1 MSFFDKKSKD
11 PTSKDAKHEFDRDNL
26 DSELD
31 DLLNDNFDYQ
41 SDEDIVDPDK
51 RHPIIKKLRDVGIDV
66 DAIKSNA
73 LEGAGEGIKN
83 AIDKSMPNVSRTWE
97 GGQNLLSELDTLKTE
112 SLDKIIPA
120 YNATMRSAKRM
131 ATSLAGRLPF
141 KLDKKIAALIDKIHE
156 PDEGGYEPKSKDQIR
171 EESQKNAMAAIFQA
185 EQQERVEDK
194 REATIEKT
202 FDRRIG
208 QIHHQE
214 TASILNVIR
223 NQSVFQT
230 AFTRGT
236 FTAYLKKDLE
246 LKYKQLYATQ
256 DLLES
261 HKLMV
266 KSFQERL
273 DAIRKNTALPD
284 VDKITST
291 ELIKKKVKE
300 GLLNTVGNK
309 LGSYFGDMRKN
320 IMERYVKP
328 FISQMEMGT
337 TAMDM
342 LGGNM
347 DMMLGKAPEEFQWS
361 DVGRMGL
368 NFGVKKVF
376 SGFTKQLTNKMLDSL
391 DPATRAKVEGYLSL
405 GENGIKLLTN
415 DYAAGRIGDPD
426 KLSGLK
432 DFLAN
437 ITPDLR
443 QSDEISTSNYAD
455 LDKGGKLSNRTIL
468 TIEKIIPAYLRSQT
482 KYLEILATG
491 NTNAE
496 EQVWDFKK
504 NQLTTTSAYVESV
517 QKELAGSRNT
527 LLYERQGNLNS
538 ARDLLETNF
547 KKQNAAL
554 YKEMDKQLAN
564 YADGITAVMG
574 GMAASNYA
582 IDHGG
587 DEILLDFQRIKSSLE
602 AENTDYE
609 DNALFKAAYG
619 NVKPD
624 KVLNVTEWFIK
635 LLTDPK
641 TNELN
646 KGMALQLRNK
656 INEISINSTNR
667 EANVMLATM
676 TDQDASIYKKTNVIH
691 TDAYGNTYIDRNK
704 VNNLRE
710 QYNGSLTA
718 KEIAGSALNTKAQI
732 RQEAYNRMS
741 AADQAKEDRAIRRVE
756 NFLDTDEGKEA
767 LKKFLTEDRAG
778 KKIFKEYQRNN
789 PGKTIEEAIKDN
801 DPDLLNEVKYAPGMR
816 AKAAAGKAGSIFE
829 KIGKFFGAEGL
840 ENIGAAAADKAYDVA
855 MSNALKVI
863 NKFGKSLGDIRSVFV
878 DENGHVRKLDSI
890 DETVITNWLMS
901 VPDKVKFLQLV
912 ESNRELQIVIDQ
924 MPDFAWEAIN
934 YLKANP
940 DEFDNLSSDEAGI
953 DKLSNNIENFENNE
967 QNKIAQDFTQT
978 TKSKSLRNLNRSY
991 RKANVRAPKGPKPSG
1006 RNGNTQPNGGL
1017 NTAAFNNLVTLTQTQ
1032 NATVDFIKS
1041 DVSKIAALLDQHFRG
1056 NGGAG
1061 GTQPNGNGPNGP
1073 SGSPTPIDLSTLS
1086 GSLNIDNVDMR
1097 TGIGN
1102 LDKSVSKMLDLMK
1115 HNADTLDNLY
1125 KTAEK
1130 ITTDHKSSS
1139 RERGRSNN
1147 KAMLSVVKAIAA
1159 DVVEIKENTGKSASG
1174 IEGILTF
1181 FLPRAA
1187 ASVGSVLKKGLFN
1200 TIFVQPLAAA
1210 IKGSVAGL
1218 TFALNNATSMIYTL
1232 FTGKKLKKGF
1242 GELGSKLGSAGHN
1255 IVDLGGSM
1263 ISSVIKFAKNIHPFE
1278 KVTKV
1283 ASTVFNDAAGQV
1295 AQTYSGLTRAYDD
1308 VYSSRQQD
1316 KSKPLV
1322 SGEAFRDGLVVDA
1335 KGHKVRTVYDIK
1347 GPCYQWDKENNRI
1360 GNMLISSED
1369 ITEGDGLIFADGK
1382 PIKSSFLS
1390 RFASKVRRVGT
1401 IATNA
1406 IFGLPGLIGRTLK
1419 NAWKLTGWLFKKRD
1433 PFIDVYI
1440 IDKDTAEF
1448 KKVING
1454 KDLVNNKTTRKYVV
1468 KGFGPGDWVP
1478 VKSAYGIEKEVY
1490 EFKDGSYQV
1499 IIDDDD
1505 LKNGLYDANGNRL
1518 TRWRGASIAGKA
1530 AQVAGKAMRIAGS
1543 LALKGVKLAGKAIK
1557 GAAGKVMKLF
1567 RGGLNI
1573 LGESGTAVGKFITS
1587 AFSSV
1592 VSTLTGFGITRNDL
1606 IDIIGD
1612 RLIDIY
1618 ELLDAR
1624 MPGGSVAG
1632 DNDGSGY
1639 RDGSYR
1645 DYQKRKEEERKKR
1658 KQKQEEQ
1665 EKKKNKDKAEMAAD
1679 GEPNDGPEEADE
1691 NNSSGEGGS
1700 SIWDWMMAASGIS
1713 ALKDT
1718 AGGWWEKKK
1727 QNGLRR
1733 ARIARRRAGR
1743 RLRSMGRAAGRGIRG
1758 GARMMGRAAGTMLGG
1773 VGRAAGAVLGGAGR
1787 AAGTVLGAGARGV
1800 LGLAG
1805 GALRLGGGLLGL
1817 TGRVAAGLLSGPIG
1831 WALTLGTVGY
1841 YTYKLASDS
1850 GTTKLFRIPRAKA
1863 YGLTTKQWKAFEDL
1877 ETDTYNAWKNGQEGV
1892 DNDRLE
1898 QFGEKID
1905 FIGGMGYF
1913 DTGDDDSEAN
1923 KIEFLTQ
1930 WYRARFLP
1938 AYKDY
1943 VKIICQVT
1951 NNDGKK
1957 QPKAD
1962 DVDASKAYAVKQAL
1976 DKALEKYA
1984 SGPASKLVPNK
1995 QCFIEWLADRRKD
2008 KNFRKK
2014 EEQRNRNKEF
2024 SKSNFSRA
2032 GKDFSYGWN
2041 ELKHGNLLNATYAF
2055 GKGIRDSIFGLFGS
2069 IADMAK
2075 DFYSEDVSSYDQ
2087 AWREAKLVAYNFKKK
2102 EAAINRNKEVGI
2114 PFGPIG
2120 IAFDLTR
2127 SLVTGIT
2134 TTDKIEFLDNLEDK
2148 ARPIVDQERPDLDRT
2163 ELTELADELIPDE
2176 EIKASAKKFG
2186 GNTKEVEDA
2195 KVDYIST
2202 WWNRIFMPI
2211 FTMYLRALRAVTKT
2225 DIGDKPH
2232 LNSVPKE
2239 IRAQT
2244 IDAFKKGASDYKSKN
2259 KLFDLIPTAKGYAEW
2274 YMAIDKTAIDSATT
2288 VRRSKSVG
2296 EKVTEAF
2303 QGTGHQ
2309 FGEAWDKLWEGDFKG
2324 SWRSLTKGTKKLLT
2338 GIGKSITGI
2347 GESIGDYFYGR
2358 GSNTVEKN
2366 SWRELRYKYY
2376 NYPNATI
2383 GVEDPTTKARLAAI
2397 EELEKKALATVEE
2410 GEDAANNLINT
2421 GLDDKVLE
2429 KFGITI
2435 GFIRPKKGIANSR
2448 GRRGNVRAQVDY
2460 SDKDNKWAKD
2470 FIRYWVEHVFLPVY
2484 KDYVTIVSIYTEREP
2499 GDNVNPDDIK
2509 KEEREEAM
2517 EYFKKA
2523 ASPKAAKYKDY
2534 PMSSKGYVKF
2544 IKELLAYEKATA
2556 EGKGNAPVTSAVS
2569 ATLAANSEKNKNE
2582 VTNRINSVT
2591 TGMGKDGDKGV
2602 AEATTKAASTLD
2614 QDIAIVTRSSG
2625 SNPKSMAAYLGVPD
2639 AEDKKIPA
2647 KWKNI
2652 LTAGSIKTQFFQ
2664 ARLRSYSNVLGT
2676 PPGVYLGDTFKDNL
2690 EGKWFRAFRDLFDKV
2705 TSGRNA
2711 QDSLEKSLFD
2721 YQNNGAS
2728 STFAENVSKL
2738 AAFTFFQLGNPDAVR
2753 IAASKWEHPSWM
2765 DPDGNRTNPDI
2776 SKNIDDCIQYINND
2790 LKKMGRK
2797 TEDDVAV
2804 ADWLESVVDKLNK
2817 WANIVREWV
2826 SWVINPVFA
2835 YYTSFVNKL
2844 TGHDDTVMPDPT
2856 AIPAAQRRNALIM
2869 FLTRAEKI
2877 CSSASRPYLRDF
2889 NLGTGLF
2896 NIPVAQIMEA
2906 YDKFTAKDNTAN
2918 NIGTKGSI
2926 KRNGAPGSDK
2936 NTNKDNDKSK
2946 DNAAEPANN
2955 EGAAGKS
2962 GSTQSGTQSPNAN
2975 GTGANPEQTMSD
2987 LAKQSYKYDP
2997 KDIPTSAE
3005 AFKYFARIYNSDRNQ
3020 LTADIIS
3027 LVDKEAKAIDDYWSS
3042 KGIEYSEAALTK
3054 WFDDKKAAA
3063 EKTADHKAMANGGVI
3078 DWLRGGV
3085 VKGRTDIGNVTVG
3098 EAGAE
3103 TVLPHK
3109 GGGRFNQLLTN
3120 AIRSTYGAR
3129 TASAVDDILNGKRT
3143 IKALLRDG
3151 LDDRGLRGIT
3161 LSPTDL
3167 ILYNL
3172 YKKFFPKPSEVL
3184 AGSANGDKTET
3195 EDSTVNDTWL
3205 DKLKR
3210 GDVAGAIKDKATE
3223 IYEGTT
3229 SKIAHAAGRIFGKD
3243 TEAVIAKE
3251 NKARVAAQAA
3261 VSDDSTLKLGAR
3273 IWKYFTSHG
3282 WSESAV
3288 AGLLGNLQKESGVEC
3303 IRVQNDVSR
3312 DRKKSIDYT
3321 NSVGSVR
3328 DQFIKD
3334 SKGYGLAQWTTSN
3347 RKAGLWDLAVSRGKS
3362 VGDADVQIEFL
3373 FTEFERGTPADKEPG
3388 SKLCNVIGKNS
3399 LAQLKKSQDVQ
3410 EATWIVLSQ
3419 FEKPYVILHGK
3430 EEAKAAEL
3438 QERYT
3443 NAVAWFTRLSKGKVN
3458 AIKTEDMPEIQTDD
3472 NTRDAAGGVSY
3483 KTSADISASDNAP
3496 SSVAGAVSGI
3506 TGSGQPSV
3514 SYTNGQGGAG
3524 VGILKEENLQLSS
3537 ADLPADAA
3545 DALNKLRGLRTMKG
3559 STTIYGGGGW
3569 KSVAQLT
3576 PELIKRLYIAGKL
3589 YEDDKGDKARGWT
3602 ITSAYRSYQDQA
3614 RIHARQPGNSALP
3627 GRSAHE
3633 SHYAVDLGDA
3643 NGGGVMG
3650 KGYNVRNTVADE
3662 LEPYLNA
3669 VGITRVYKP
3678 KHNEEQHFEL
3688 KRSGLPDISK
3698 FINTAN
3704 AKSAITE
3711 SKQEINK
3718 EPKTDSS
3725 PTDSKEDAAVKA
3737 ANSTGKDTSIAEP
3750 EVASAATGVTYP
3762 DSYSGETKQLVADR
3776 AAANA
3781 AADAAATTSTTTDT
3795 ATQQIQSNAPKITTT
3810 SVANNVAE
3818 VNNGSAGMLTALNYQ
3833 STILEA
3839 IKNSVT
3845 NICKTMQPGDTK
3857 NNNSSSTTVTKPATN
3872 SNDLANVIV
3881 NAMREGFAAMSE
3893 QLAQVLKA
3901 NTLTTST
3908 GNTSMQPTTRK
3919 VQIKEFPV
3927 NTAKTKQHR

>member
-41 SDEDIVDPDK
+41 PDGDVVDPDK

-83 AIDKSMPNVSRTWE
+83 TIDKSMPNVPRTWE

-120 YNATMRSAKRM
+120 YNATMRSAKKM

-214 TASILNVIR
+214 IASIINVIR

-284 VDKITST
+284 ADKITSA
-291 ELIKKKVKE
+291 ELIKKKLKE

-328 FISQMEMGT
+328 LVSQMEMG
-337 TAMDM
+337 ASVMDM
-342 LGGNM
+342 FSGNM
-347 DMMLGKAPEEFQWS
+347 GMMFGKAPEEFQWS
-361 DVGRMGL
+361 DVGRMAL

-405 GENGIKLLTN
+405 GENGIKLLIN
-415 DYAAGRIGDPD
+415 DYAAGRIGDPN

-455 LDKGGKLSNRTIL
+455 LDKGGKLTNRTVL

-517 QKELAGSRNT
+517 QKELAGSRST

-718 KEIAGSALNTKAQI
+718 KEIAGSTLNTKAQM

-789 PGKTIEEAIKDN
+789 PGKTIDEAIKEN
-801 DPDLLNEVKYAPGMR
+801 DPDILNEVKYAPGMR
-816 AKAAAGKAGSIFE
+816 AKTDAGKAGSIFE
-829 KIGKFFGAEGL
+829 KIGKFFGAKGL

-855 MSNALKVI
+855 ISNALKIV
-863 NKFGKSLGDIRSVFV
+863 NKLGKSLGDIRSVFV
-878 DENGHVRKLDSI
+878 DENGNTRKLDNI
-890 DETVITNWLMS
+890 DETIITNWLMS
-901 VPDKVKFLQLV
+901 VPDKAKFLQLV
-912 ESNRELQIVIDQ
+912 ESNKELQIVIDQ

-953 DKLSNNIENFENNE
+953 DKLSNSLENFENSE

-978 TKSKSLRNLNRSY
+978 TKSKSLRNLGRSY
-991 RKANVRAPKGPKPSG
+991 RKANVRAPRGPKPSG
-1006 RNGNTQPNGGL
+1006 GNGNTQPNGGL

-1041 DVSKIAALLDQHFRG
+1041 DVSKIAALLDQHFGG

-1061 GTQPNGNGPNGP
+1061 GTQPNGNGPSGP

-1086 GSLNIDNVDMR
+1086 GSLNVDNVDMR
-1097 TGIGN
+1097 TGIEN
-1102 LDKSVSKMLDLMK
+1102 LDKSISKMLDFMK
-1115 HNADTLDNLY
+1115 HNTNTLDNLY

-1130 ITTDHKSSS
+1130 ITTEHKKSS
-1139 RERGRSNN
+1139 RERGRSSS

-1159 DVVEIKENTGKSASG
+1159 DVAEIKENTGKSASG
-1174 IEGILTF
+1174 IEGIRTNTD
-1181 FLPRAA
+1181 PTEAA
-1187 ASVGSVLKKGLFN
+1187 TQDKKKKKGLFN
-1200 TIFVQPLAAA
+1200 TILVQPLAAA
-1210 IKGSVAGL
+1210 IKASVAGL
-1218 TFALNNATSMIYTL
+1218 SFALNNATSMIYTL
-1232 FTGKKLKKGF
+1232 FTGKKLENGV
-1242 GELGSKLGSAGHN
+1242 GNLGNKLDSAWHN
-1255 IVDLGGSM
+1255 IVQLGGSA
-1263 ISSVIKFAKNIHPFE
+1263 ISSVTNFVKNIHPFE

-1283 ASTVFNDAAGQV
+1283 ASTAFNAAAGQV

-1308 VYSSRQQD
+1308 VYSSRQKD

-1360 GNMLISSED
+1360 GNMIISSED
-1369 ITEGDGLIFADGK
+1369 ITEGEGLIFADGK
-1382 PIKSSFLS
+1382 PIKSAFLS

-1401 IATNA
+1401 IATDA
-1406 IFGLPGLIGRTLK
+1406 IFSLPGLVGGALK
-1419 NAWKLTGWLFKKRD
+1419 KAMKLTSWLFTKRD

-1468 KGFGPGDWVP
+1468 KGFGSGDWIP

-1505 LKNGLYDANGNRL
+1505 LKNGLYDANGNKL
-1518 TRWRGASIAGKA
+1518 TKWRGASIAGKA
-1530 AQVAGKAMRIAGS
+1530 AQVTGKAMRIVGS

-1567 RGGLNI
+1567 HGGLHI

-1592 VSTLTGFGITRNDL
+1592 VSTLTGSGITRNDL

-1645 DYQKRKEEERKKR
+1645 DYVKRRAEERKKR
-1658 KQKQEEQ
+1658 KEKQENQ
-1665 EKKKNKDKAEMAAD
+1665 KKKEEKDKAEMGAD

-1691 NNSSGEGGS
+1691 TNSSGGGGS
-1700 SIWDWMMAASGIS
+1700 SIWDFMMAASGIS
-1713 ALKDT
+1713 ALKDSVS
-1718 AGGWWEKKK
+1718 GWWEKKK

-1733 ARIARRRAGR
+1733 SRIARRRAGR
-1743 RLRSMGRAAGRGIRG
+1743 RLRRMGRAVGRGIRG
-1758 GARMMGRAAGTMLGG
+1758 GARMMGRAAGGMLGG
-1773 VGRAAGAVLGGAGR
+1773 VGRAAGSLLGGVGR
-1787 AAGTVLGAGARGV
+1787 AAGSLLGAGARGA

-1817 TGRVAAGLLSGPIG
+1817 TGRVAAGLLGGPIG
-1831 WALTLGTVGY
+1831 WALTIGTIGY
-1841 YTYKLASDS
+1841 YTYKLATDN

-1863 YGLTTKQWKAFEDL
+1863 YGLTTKQWEAFEDL
-1877 ETDTYNAWKNGQEGV
+1877 ETDTYDAWKNGQEGV

-1905 FIGGMGYF
+1905 FIGGMGHF
-1913 DTGDDDSEAN
+1913 DAGDDDSEAN

-1951 NNDGKK
+1951 HSDGKK

-1995 QCFIEWLADRRKD
+1995 QCFIKWLADRRKD
-2008 KNFRKK
+2008 AKFREK

-2069 IADMAK
+2069 AVDLVK
-2075 DFYSEDVSSYDQ
+2075 DFYSDDVSSYDQ

-2102 EAAINRNKEVGI
+2102 EAAINKSTS
-2114 PFGPIG
+2114 IG
-2120 IAFDLTR
+2120 SRLLSADE
-2127 SLVTGIT
+2127 
-2134 TTDKIEFLDNLEDK
+2134 IEFLDNLEDK

-2163 ELTELADELIPDE
+2163 ELTELADKLIPDE

-2225 DIGDKPH
+2225 EVGDKPH
-2232 LNSVPKE
+2232 LNSVPKD

-2296 EKVTEAF
+2296 EKITEAF

-2309 FGEAWDKLWEGDFKG
+2309 FGEAWDKLWDGDFKG
-2324 SWRSLTKGTKKLLT
+2324 SWRSFTKGTKKLLT
-2338 GIGKSITGI
+2338 GIGKSIVGI
-2347 GESIGDYFYGR
+2347 GESIGDWFYGR

-2366 SWRELRYKYY
+2366 TWRELRYKYY

-2429 KFGITI
+2429 KFGITL
-2435 GFIRPKKGIANSR
+2435 GFIKPKNRIANAR
-2448 GRRGNVRAQVDY
+2448 GKRGDVRAQVDY
-2460 SDKDNKWAKD
+2460 SDKNNKWAKD
-2470 FIRYWVEHVFLPVY
+2470 FIRYWVEHIFLPVY

-2499 GDNVNPDDIK
+2499 GDDVNPDDIK

-2534 PMSSKGYVKF
+2534 PMSNKGYIKF

-2569 ATLAANSEKNKNE
+2569 ATLATNSEKNKNE

-2652 LTAGSIKTQFFQ
+2652 LTGGSIKNQFFQ
-2664 ARLRSYSNVLGT
+2664 ARLRSYSNILGT
-2676 PPGVYLGDTFKDNL
+2676 PPGVYLGDTFKDTP
-2690 EGKWFRAFRDLFDKV
+2690 EGKWFRALRNLFDKV
-2705 TSGRNA
+2705 YSGSGENRGSI
-2711 QDSLEKSLFD
+2711 QDCLEKSLFD

-2738 AAFTFFQLGNPDAVR
+2738 AAFTFFQLGSPDAVQ
-2753 IAASKWEHPSWM
+2753 IAASKWKHPNWM
-2765 DPDGNRTNPDI
+2765 DSDKNRYDPDT
-2776 SKNIDDCIQYINND
+2776 SKTIDDCVEYINNSIK
-2790 LKKMGRK
+2790 LMGRR
-2797 TEDDVAV
+2797 TE
-2804 ADWLESVVDKLNK
+2804 ADATTAEWLESVIDKLNK

-2936 NTNKDNDKSK
+2936 NTNKDK
-2946 DNAAEPANN
+2946 DNAATPANN

-2962 GSTQSGTQSPNAN
+2962 SSTQPGAQSPNASE
-2975 GTGANPEQTMSD
+2975 TGANPEQTNSD
-2987 LAKQSYKYDP
+2987 LTKQSYKYDP

-3005 AFKYFARIYNSDRNQ
+3005 AFKYFARIYNSDKNQ

-3054 WFDDKKAAA
+3054 WFDDKKDAA
-3063 EKTADHKAMANGGVI
+3063 EKSADHKAMANGGVI

-3085 VKGRTDIGNVTVG
+3085 VKGRTDIGNITVG

-3120 AIRSTYGAR
+3120 AIRSTYGVK
-3129 TASAVDDILNGKRT
+3129 TADEVNDVLNGKKT
-3143 IKALLRDG
+3143 IKALLKNG
-3151 LDDRGLRGIT
+3151 LDDKGLRGIT
-3161 LSPTDL
+3161 LSPTNL

-3184 AGSANGDKTET
+3184 AGSANSNKNEGK
-3195 EDSTVNDTWL
+3195 SSAVNGNDTWL

-3210 GDVAGAIKDKATE
+3210 GDVVGAIKDKATE

-3229 SKIAHAAGRIFGKD
+3229 SELAHATGRFFGKD

-3251 NKARVAAQAA
+3251 NKAKVAAQAA
-3261 VSDDSTLKLGAR
+3261 VNNDSTLKLGAR

-3303 IRVQNDVSR
+3303 IRVQNDASR

-3328 DQFIKD
+3328 SQFIDD

-3362 VGDADVQIEFL
+3362 VGDSDVQIEFL
-3373 FTEFERGTPADKEPG
+3373 FTEFERGTPANKEPG
-3388 SKLCNVIGKNS
+3388 SKLCSVIGKNS
-3399 LAQLKKSQDVQ
+3399 LAQLKKSQDVR

-3419 FEKPYVILHGK
+3419 FEKPYVVLHGK

-3443 NAVAWFTRLSKGKVN
+3443 NAVAWFTRLSKGQVES
-3458 AIKTEDMPEIQTDD
+3458 IKTEAMPEIKAND

-3483 KTSADISASDNAP
+3483 KTSADISASSNA
-3496 SSVAGAVSGI
+3496 SSNVVEALGNITQPKPTNVS
-3506 TGSGQPSV
+3506 TGTQ
-3514 SYTNGQGGAG
+3514 QG
-3524 VGILKEENLQLSS
+3524 VGVLKPENLHLSA

-3545 DALNKLRGLRTMKG
+3545 DALSKLRSLRTMKG
-3559 STTIYGGGGW
+3559 ATTSYGGGDW
-3569 KSVAQLT
+3569 TSVSKLN
-3576 PELIKRLYIAGKL
+3576 PELIKRLYVAGKL
-3589 YEDDKGDKARGWT
+3589 HEEDMGNRARGWT
-3602 ITSAYRSYQDQA
+3602 ITSAFRSKADQEKIYA
-3614 RIHARQPGNSALP
+3614 KQKNAAKPGHS
-3627 GRSAHE
+3627 RHE
-3633 SHYAVDLGDA
+3633 SGYAVDLGNA
-3643 NGGGVMG
+3643 NGGGVIG
-3650 KGYNVRNTVADE
+3650 QGYNTRNTVADE

-3669 VGITRVYKP
+3669 VGIYRPYRP
-3678 KHNEEQHFEL
+3678 KKNEEQHFEL
-3688 KRSGLPDISK
+3688 WRNKQLPDISQYLSK
-3698 FINTAN
+3698 DTAKK
-3704 AKSAITE
+3704 AVDE
-3711 SKQEINK
+3711 SKKEIAE
-3718 EPKTDSS
+3718 EPKGNQQDES
-3725 PTDSKEDAAVKA
+3725 PEAKKQDAEVKA

-3750 EVASAATGVTYP
+3750 EATSAATGVTYP

-3810 SVANNVAE
+3810 SVASNVSE

-3845 NICKTMQPGDTK
+3845 SICKTMQPGDTK
-3857 NNNSSSTTVTKPATN
+3857 SSNGSSTTTTKSTAN

-3881 NAMREGFAAMSE
+3881 NAMKEGFAAMGE
-3893 QLAQVLKA
+3893 QLAQILKA
-3901 NTLTTST
+3901 NTLTTSAE
-3908 GNTSMQPTTRK
+3908 NTSMQPTTKK

-3927 NTAKTKQHR
+3927 STAKTKQRR

>member
-31 DLLNDNFDYQ
+31 DLLNDNFDYPM
-41 SDEDIVDPDK
+41 DEDITDPDK
-51 RHPIIKKLRDVGIDV
+51 RHPIIKKLRDVGIDI

-320 IMERYVKP
+320 IMEQYVKP

-347 DMMLGKAPEEFQWS
+347 DMMLDKAPEEFQWS

-405 GENGIKLLTN
+405 GENGVKLLIN

-455 LDKGGKLSNRTIL
+455 LDKGGKLTNRTVL

-517 QKELAGSRNT
+517 QKELAGSRST

-609 DNALFKAAYG
+609 NNALFKAAYG

-667 EANVMLATM
+667 EANVMLAAM
-676 TDQDASIYKKTNVIH
+676 TDQDASIYKKANVTH
-691 TDAYGNTYIDRNK
+691 TDKYGNTYIDRNK

-718 KEIAGSALNTKAQI
+718 KEIAGSVLNTKAQM

-756 NFLDTDEGKEA
+756 NFLYTDEGKEA

-789 PGKTIEEAIKDN
+789 PGKTIDEAIKDN

-816 AKAAAGKAGSIFE
+816 AKAD
-829 KIGKFFGAEGL
+829 GL

-878 DENGHVRKLDSI
+878 DENGHVRKLDNI
-890 DETVITNWLMS
+890 DKTVITNWLMS

-912 ESNRELQIVIDQ
+912 ESNKELQIVIDQ

-978 TKSKSLRNLNRSY
+978 TKSKSLRNLGRSY

-1006 RNGNTQPNGGL
+1006 GNGNTQPNGGL

-1041 DVSKIAALLDQHFRG
+1041 DVSKIAALLDQHFGG

-1073 SGSPTPIDLSTLS
+1073 SGSPTPTSIDLSTLS
-1086 GSLNIDNVDMR
+1086 G
-1097 TGIGN
+1097 
-1102 LDKSVSKMLDLMK
+1102 SKMLDLMK
-1115 HNADTLDNLY
+1115 HNTDTLDNLY

-1159 DVVEIKENTGKSASG
+1159 DVVEIKENTGKSANDIAS
-1174 IEGILTF
+1174 IRTNTDPTE
-1181 FLPRAA
+1181 AA
-1187 ASVGSVLKKGLFN
+1187 AQDKKKKKGLFN
-1200 TIFVQPLAAA
+1200 TIFIQPLAAA

-1218 TFALNNATSMIYTL
+1218 SFALNNATSMIYTL

-1242 GELGSKLGSAGHN
+1242 GELGSKLDSAGHN
-1255 IVDLGGSM
+1255 IVQLGGSA
-1263 ISSVIKFAKNIHPFE
+1263 ISSVINFAKNIHPFE

-1283 ASTVFNDAAGQV
+1283 ASTVFNAAAGQV

-1369 ITEGDGLIFADGK
+1369 ITEGEGLIFADGK

-1518 TRWRGASIAGKA
+1518 TKWRGASIAGKA
-1530 AQVAGKAMRIAGS
+1530 AHVAGKAMRIAGS

-1567 RGGLNI
+1567 RGGLHI
-1573 LGESGTAVGKFITS
+1573 LGENGTAVGKFITS

-1624 MPGGSVAG
+1624 MPGGSVSG

-1718 AGGWWEKKK
+1718 VGGWWEKKK

-1743 RLRSMGRAAGRGIRG
+1743 RLRRMGRAAGRGIRG

-1773 VGRAAGAVLGGAGR
+1773 VGRAAGAVLSGAGR

-1805 GALRLGGGLLGL
+1805 GALKLGGGLLGL

-1863 YGLTTKQWKAFEDL
+1863 YGLTTKQWEAFEDL

-1905 FIGGMGYF
+1905 FIGGMDYF
-1913 DTGDDDSEAN
+1913 DDGDDSEAN

-2055 GKGIRDSIFGLFGS
+2055 GKGIKDSIFGLFGS

-2114 PFGPIG
+2114 SFGL
-2120 IAFDLTR
+2120 AW
-2127 SLVTGIT
+2127 SLMTGIT

-2176 EIKASAKKFG
+2176 EIKASARKFG

-2225 DIGDKPH
+2225 EVGDKPH

-2244 IDAFKKGASDYKSKN
+2244 IDAFKKGAADYKNKN

-2274 YMAIDKTAIDSATT
+2274 YMAVEKTAIDSATT
-2288 VRRSKSVG
+2288 IRRSKSVG

-2309 FGEAWDKLWEGDFKG
+2309 FGEAWDKLWDGDLKG
-2324 SWRSLTKGTKKLLT
+2324 SWRSFTKGTKKLLT

-2347 GESIGDYFYGR
+2347 GESIGDWFYGR

-2366 SWRELRYKYY
+2366 TWRELRYKYY

-2397 EELEKKALATVEE
+2397 EELERKALATVEE
-2410 GEDAANNLINT
+2410 GEDAANNLVNT

-2429 KFGITI
+2429 KFGITL
-2435 GFIRPKKGIANSR
+2435 GFIKPKKGIANSR
-2448 GRRGNVRAQVDY
+2448 ARRGNVRTQVDY
-2460 SDKDNKWAKD
+2460 SDKNNKWAKD
-2470 FIRYWVEHVFLPVY
+2470 FIRFWVEHVFLPVY
-2484 KDYVTIVSIYTEREP
+2484 KDYVAIVSIYTEREP
-2499 GDNVNPDDIK
+2499 GDDVNPDDIK
-2509 KEEREEAM
+2509 KEEREDAM
-2517 EYFKKA
+2517 ENFKKA
-2523 ASPKAAKYKDY
+2523 ASPKASKYKDY
-2534 PMSSKGYVKF
+2534 PMSNKGYMKF
-2544 IKELLAYEKATA
+2544 IKELLAYEKAAA
-2556 EGKGNAPVTSAVS
+2556 EGKSNAPVTSAVS
-2569 ATLAANSEKNKNE
+2569 STLAANSDKNKNE

-2614 QDIAIVTRSSG
+2614 QDIAMVTRASG

-2652 LTAGSIKTQFFQ
+2652 LTGGSIKNQFFQ

-2676 PPGVYLGDTFKDNL
+2676 PPGVYLGDTFKDTP

-2738 AAFTFFQLGNPDAVR
+2738 AAFTFFQLGSPDAVQ
-2753 IAASKWEHPSWM
+2753 IAASKWKHPDWM
-2765 DPDGNRTNPDI
+2765 DSDKNRYDPDT
-2776 SKNIDDCIQYINND
+2776 SKTIDDCVEYINNSIK
-2790 LKKMGRK
+2790 LMGRR
-2797 TEDDVAV
+2797 TE
-2804 ADWLESVVDKLNK
+2804 ADATTAEWLESIIDKLNK

-2906 YDKFTAKDNTAN
+2906 YDKFTAKDNAAN

-2936 NTNKDNDKSK
+2936 KTNKDK
-2946 DNAAEPANN
+2946 DNAAAPANN

-2962 GSTQSGTQSPNAN
+2962 SSTQPGAQSPNAN
-2975 GTGANPEQTMSD
+2975 GTGANPEQTNSD

-3005 AFKYFARIYNSDRNQ
+3005 AFKYFARIYNSDKNQ

-3120 AIRSTYGAR
+3120 AIRSTYGVR

-3184 AGSANGDKTET
+3184 AGSANSDKTET
-3195 EDSTVNDTWL
+3195 ENSTVNDTWL

-3229 SKIAHAAGRIFGKD
+3229 SGMAHAAGRFFGKD

-3261 VSDDSTLKLGAR
+3261 VSNDSTLKLGAR

-3334 SKGYGLAQWTTSN
+3334 NKGYGLAQWTTSN

-3399 LAQLKKSQDVQ
+3399 LAQLKKSQDVR

-3419 FEKPYVILHGK
+3419 FEKPYVVLHGK

-3458 AIKTEDMPEIQTDD
+3458 AIKTEDMPEIQTND

-3718 EPKTDSS
+3718 EPKTDNS
-3725 PTDSKEDAAVKA
+3725 PEDSKEDAAVKA

-3810 SVANNVAE
+3810 SVASNVSE

-3845 NICKTMQPGDTK
+3845 SICKTMQPSDTK
-3857 NNNSSSTTVTKPATN
+3857 SSNGSSTTTTKSTAN

-3881 NAMREGFAAMSE
+3881 NAMKEGFAAMGE
-3893 QLAQVLKA
+3893 QLTQILKA
-3901 NTLTTST
+3901 NTLTASA
-3908 GNTSMQPTTRK
+3908 GNTSTQPTTKK

-3927 NTAKTKQHR
+3927 STAKTKQRR

>member
-31 DLLNDNFDYQ
+31 DLLNDNFDYPM
-41 SDEDIVDPDK
+41 DEDITDPDK
-51 RHPIIKKLRDVGIDV
+51 RHPIIKKLRDVGIDI

-320 IMERYVKP
+320 IMEQYVKP

-347 DMMLGKAPEEFQWS
+347 DMMLDKAPEEFQWS

-405 GENGIKLLTN
+405 GENGVKLLIN

-455 LDKGGKLSNRTIL
+455 LDKGGKLTNRTVL

-517 QKELAGSRNT
+517 QKELAGSRST

-609 DNALFKAAYG
+609 NNALFKAAYG

-667 EANVMLATM
+667 EANVMLAAM
-676 TDQDASIYKKTNVIH
+676 TDQDASIYKKANVTH
-691 TDAYGNTYIDRNK
+691 TDKYGNTYIDRNK

-718 KEIAGSALNTKAQI
+718 KEIAGSVLNTKAQM

-756 NFLDTDEGKEA
+756 NFLYTDEGKEA

-789 PGKTIEEAIKDN
+789 PGKTIDEAIKDN

-816 AKAAAGKAGSIFE
+816 AKADGSIFE
-829 KIGKFFGAEGL
+829 KIGKFFGAKGL

-878 DENGHVRKLDSI
+878 DENGHVRKLDNI
-890 DETVITNWLMS
+890 DKTVITNWLMS

-912 ESNRELQIVIDQ
+912 ESNKELQIVIDQ

-978 TKSKSLRNLNRSY
+978 TKSKSLRNLGRSY

-1006 RNGNTQPNGGL
+1006 GNGNTQPNGGL

-1041 DVSKIAALLDQHFRG
+1041 DVSKIAALLDQHFGG

-1073 SGSPTPIDLSTLS
+1073 SGSPTPTSIDLSTLS

-1115 HNADTLDNLY
+1115 HNTDTLDNLY

-1159 DVVEIKENTGKSASG
+1159 DVVEIKENTGKSANDIAS
-1174 IEGILTF
+1174 IRTNTDPTE
-1181 FLPRAA
+1181 AA
-1187 ASVGSVLKKGLFN
+1187 AQDKKKKKGLFN
-1200 TIFVQPLAAA
+1200 TIFIQPLAAA

-1218 TFALNNATSMIYTL
+1218 SFALNNATSMIYTL

-1255 IVDLGGSM
+1255 IVQLGGSA
-1263 ISSVIKFAKNIHPFE
+1263 ISSVINFAKNIHPFE

-1283 ASTVFNDAAGQV
+1283 ASTVFNAAAGQV

-1369 ITEGDGLIFADGK
+1369 ITEGEGLIFADGK

-1518 TRWRGASIAGKA
+1518 TKWRGASIAGKA
-1530 AQVAGKAMRIAGS
+1530 AHVAGKAMRIAGS

-1567 RGGLNI
+1567 RGGLHI
-1573 LGESGTAVGKFITS
+1573 LGENGTAVGKFITS

-1624 MPGGSVAG
+1624 MPGGSVSG

-1718 AGGWWEKKK
+1718 VGGWWEKKK

-1743 RLRSMGRAAGRGIRG
+1743 RLRRMGRAAGRGIRG

-1773 VGRAAGAVLGGAGR
+1773 VGRAAGAVLSGAGR

-1805 GALRLGGGLLGL
+1805 GALKLGGGLLGL

-1863 YGLTTKQWKAFEDL
+1863 YGLTTKQWEAFEDL

-1905 FIGGMGYF
+1905 FIGGMDYF
-1913 DTGDDDSEAN
+1913 DDGDDSEAN

-2055 GKGIRDSIFGLFGS
+2055 GKGIKDSIFGLFGS

-2114 PFGPIG
+2114 SFGL
-2120 IAFDLTR
+2120 AW
-2127 SLVTGIT
+2127 SLMTGIT

-2176 EIKASAKKFG
+2176 EIKASARKFG

-2225 DIGDKPH
+2225 EVGDKPH

-2244 IDAFKKGASDYKSKN
+2244 IDAFKKGAADYKNKN

-2274 YMAIDKTAIDSATT
+2274 YMAVEKTAIDSATT
-2288 VRRSKSVG
+2288 IRRSKSVG

-2309 FGEAWDKLWEGDFKG
+2309 FGEAWDKLWDGDLKG
-2324 SWRSLTKGTKKLLT
+2324 SWRSFTKGTKKLLT

-2347 GESIGDYFYGR
+2347 GESIGDWFYGR

-2366 SWRELRYKYY
+2366 TWRELRYKYY

-2397 EELEKKALATVEE
+2397 EELERKALATVEE
-2410 GEDAANNLINT
+2410 GEDAANNLVNT

-2429 KFGITI
+2429 KFGITL
-2435 GFIRPKKGIANSR
+2435 GFIKPKKGIANSR
-2448 GRRGNVRAQVDY
+2448 ARRGNVRTQVDY
-2460 SDKDNKWAKD
+2460 SDKNNKWAKD
-2470 FIRYWVEHVFLPVY
+2470 FIRFWVEHVFLPVY
-2484 KDYVTIVSIYTEREP
+2484 KDYVAIVSIYTEREP
-2499 GDNVNPDDIK
+2499 GDDVNPDDIK
-2509 KEEREEAM
+2509 KEEREDAM
-2517 EYFKKA
+2517 ENFKKA
-2523 ASPKAAKYKDY
+2523 ASPKASKYKDY
-2534 PMSSKGYVKF
+2534 PMSNKGYMKF
-2544 IKELLAYEKATA
+2544 IKELLAYEKAAA
-2556 EGKGNAPVTSAVS
+2556 EGKSNAPVTSAVS
-2569 ATLAANSEKNKNE
+2569 STLAANSDKNKNE

-2614 QDIAIVTRSSG
+2614 QDIAMVTRASG

-2652 LTAGSIKTQFFQ
+2652 LTGGSIKNQFFQ

-2676 PPGVYLGDTFKDNL
+2676 PPGVYLGDTFKDTP

-2738 AAFTFFQLGNPDAVR
+2738 AAFTFFQLGSPDAVQ
-2753 IAASKWEHPSWM
+2753 IAASKWKHPDWM
-2765 DPDGNRTNPDI
+2765 DSDKNRYDPDT
-2776 SKNIDDCIQYINND
+2776 SKTIDDCVEYINNSIK
-2790 LKKMGRK
+2790 LMGRR
-2797 TEDDVAV
+2797 TE
-2804 ADWLESVVDKLNK
+2804 ADATTAEWLESIIDKLNK

-2906 YDKFTAKDNTAN
+2906 YDKFTAKDNAAN

-2936 NTNKDNDKSK
+2936 KTNKDK
-2946 DNAAEPANN
+2946 DNAAAPANN

-2962 GSTQSGTQSPNAN
+2962 SSTQPGAQSPNAN
-2975 GTGANPEQTMSD
+2975 GTGANPEQTNSD

-3005 AFKYFARIYNSDRNQ
+3005 AFKYFARIYNSDKNQ

-3120 AIRSTYGAR
+3120 AIRSTYGVR

-3184 AGSANGDKTET
+3184 AGSANSDKTET
-3195 EDSTVNDTWL
+3195 ENSTVNDTWL

-3229 SKIAHAAGRIFGKD
+3229 SGMAHAAGRFFGKD

-3261 VSDDSTLKLGAR
+3261 VSNDSTLKLGAR

-3334 SKGYGLAQWTTSN
+3334 NKGYGLAQWTTSN

-3399 LAQLKKSQDVQ
+3399 LAQLKKSQDVR

-3419 FEKPYVILHGK
+3419 FEKPYVVLHGK

-3458 AIKTEDMPEIQTDD
+3458 AIKTEDMPEIQTND

-3718 EPKTDSS
+3718 EPKTDNS
-3725 PTDSKEDAAVKA
+3725 PEDSKEDAAVKA

-3810 SVANNVAE
+3810 SVASNVSE

-3845 NICKTMQPGDTK
+3845 SICKTMQPSDTK
-3857 NNNSSSTTVTKPATN
+3857 SSNGSSTTTTKSTAN

-3881 NAMREGFAAMSE
+3881 NAMKEGFAAMGE
-3893 QLAQVLKA
+3893 QLTQILKA
-3901 NTLTTST
+3901 NTLTASA
-3908 GNTSMQPTTRK
+3908 GNTSTQPTTKK

-3927 NTAKTKQHR
+3927 STAKTKQRR

>member
-31 DLLNDNFDYQ
+31 DLLNDNFDYPM
-41 SDEDIVDPDK
+41 DEDITDPDK
-51 RHPIIKKLRDVGIDV
+51 RHPIIKKLRDVGIDI

-405 GENGIKLLTN
+405 GENGVKLLIN

-455 LDKGGKLSNRTIL
+455 LDKGGKLTNRTVL

-517 QKELAGSRNT
+517 QKELAGSRST

-609 DNALFKAAYG
+609 NNALFKAAYG

-667 EANVMLATM
+667 EANVMLAAM
-676 TDQDASIYKKTNVIH
+676 TDQDASIYKKANVTH
-691 TDAYGNTYIDRNK
+691 TDKYGNTYIDRNK

-718 KEIAGSALNTKAQI
+718 KEIAGSVLNTEAQM

-756 NFLDTDEGKEA
+756 NFLYTDEGKEA

-789 PGKTIEEAIKDN
+789 PGKTIDEAIKDN

-816 AKAAAGKAGSIFE
+816 AKADAGKAGSIFE
-829 KIGKFFGAEGL
+829 KIGKFFGAKGL

-878 DENGHVRKLDSI
+878 DENGHVRKLDNI

-912 ESNRELQIVIDQ
+912 ESNKELQIVIDQ

-978 TKSKSLRNLNRSY
+978 TKSKSLRNLGRSY

-1006 RNGNTQPNGGL
+1006 GNGNTQPNGGL

-1041 DVSKIAALLDQHFRG
+1041 DVSKIAALLDQHFGG

-1073 SGSPTPIDLSTLS
+1073 SGSPTPTSIDLSTLS

-1115 HNADTLDNLY
+1115 HNTDTLDNLY

-1159 DVVEIKENTGKSASG
+1159 DVVEIKENTGKSANDIAS
-1174 IEGILTF
+1174 IRTNTDPTE
-1181 FLPRAA
+1181 AA
-1187 ASVGSVLKKGLFN
+1187 AQDKKKKKGLFN
-1200 TIFVQPLAAA
+1200 TIFIQPLAAA

-1218 TFALNNATSMIYTL
+1218 SFALNNATSMIYTL

-1255 IVDLGGSM
+1255 IVQLGGSA
-1263 ISSVIKFAKNIHPFE
+1263 ISSVINFAKNIHPFE

-1283 ASTVFNDAAGQV
+1283 ASTVFNAAAGQV

-1369 ITEGDGLIFADGK
+1369 ITEGEGLIFADGK

-1518 TRWRGASIAGKA
+1518 TKWRGASIAGKA
-1530 AQVAGKAMRIAGS
+1530 AHVAGKAMRIAGS

-1567 RGGLNI
+1567 RGGLHI
-1573 LGESGTAVGKFITS
+1573 LGENGTAVGKFITS

-1624 MPGGSVAG
+1624 MPGGSVSG

-1691 NNSSGEGGS
+1691 NNSSGEGGG

-1718 AGGWWEKKK
+1718 VGGWWEKKK

-1743 RLRSMGRAAGRGIRG
+1743 RLRRMGRAAGRGIRG

-1773 VGRAAGAVLGGAGR
+1773 VGRAAGAVLSGAGR

-1805 GALRLGGGLLGL
+1805 GALKLGGGLLGL

-1863 YGLTTKQWKAFEDL
+1863 YGLTTKQWEAFEDL

-1905 FIGGMGYF
+1905 FIGGMDYF
-1913 DTGDDDSEAN
+1913 DDGDDSEAN

-2055 GKGIRDSIFGLFGS
+2055 GKGIKDSIFGLFGS

-2114 PFGPIG
+2114 SFGL
-2120 IAFDLTR
+2120 AW
-2127 SLVTGIT
+2127 SLMTGIT

-2176 EIKASAKKFG
+2176 EIKASARKFG

-2225 DIGDKPH
+2225 EVGDKPH

-2244 IDAFKKGASDYKSKN
+2244 IDAFKKGAADYKNKN

-2274 YMAIDKTAIDSATT
+2274 YMAVEKTAIDSATT
-2288 VRRSKSVG
+2288 IRRSKSVG

-2309 FGEAWDKLWEGDFKG
+2309 FGEAWDKLWDGDLKG
-2324 SWRSLTKGTKKLLT
+2324 SWRSFTKGTKKLLT

-2347 GESIGDYFYGR
+2347 GESIGDWFYGR

-2366 SWRELRYKYY
+2366 TWRELRYKYY

-2410 GEDAANNLINT
+2410 GEDAANNLVNT

-2429 KFGITI
+2429 KFGITL
-2435 GFIRPKKGIANSR
+2435 GFIKPKKGIANSR
-2448 GRRGNVRAQVDY
+2448 ARRGNVRTQVDY
-2460 SDKDNKWAKD
+2460 SDKNNKWAKD
-2470 FIRYWVEHVFLPVY
+2470 FIRFWVEHVFLPVY
-2484 KDYVTIVSIYTEREP
+2484 KDYVAIVSIYTEREP
-2499 GDNVNPDDIK
+2499 GDDVNPDDIK
-2509 KEEREEAM
+2509 KEEREDAM
-2517 EYFKKA
+2517 ENFKKA
-2523 ASPKAAKYKDY
+2523 ASPKASKYKDY
-2534 PMSSKGYVKF
+2534 PMSNKGYMKF
-2544 IKELLAYEKATA
+2544 IKELLAYEKAAA
-2556 EGKGNAPVTSAVS
+2556 EGKSNAPVTSAVS
-2569 ATLAANSEKNKNE
+2569 STLAANSDKNKNE

-2614 QDIAIVTRSSG
+2614 QDIAMVTRASG

-2652 LTAGSIKTQFFQ
+2652 LTGGSIKNQFFQ

-2676 PPGVYLGDTFKDNL
+2676 PPGVYLGDTFKDTP

-2738 AAFTFFQLGNPDAVR
+2738 AAFTFFQLGSPDAVQ
-2753 IAASKWEHPSWM
+2753 IAASKWKHPDWM
-2765 DPDGNRTNPDI
+2765 DSDKNRYDPDT
-2776 SKNIDDCIQYINND
+2776 SKTIDDCVEYINNSIK
-2790 LKKMGRK
+2790 LMGRR
-2797 TEDDVAV
+2797 TE
-2804 ADWLESVVDKLNK
+2804 ADATTAEWLESIIDKLNK

-2896 NIPVAQIMEA
+2896 NIPVTQIMEA
-2906 YDKFTAKDNTAN
+2906 YDKFTAKDNAAN

-2936 NTNKDNDKSK
+2936 KTNKDK
-2946 DNAAEPANN
+2946 DNAAAPANN

-2962 GSTQSGTQSPNAN
+2962 SSTQPGAQSPNAN
-2975 GTGANPEQTMSD
+2975 GTGANPEQTNSD

-3005 AFKYFARIYNSDRNQ
+3005 AFKYFARIYNSDKNQ

-3120 AIRSTYGAR
+3120 AIRSTYGVR

-3184 AGSANGDKTET
+3184 AGSANSDKTET
-3195 EDSTVNDTWL
+3195 ENSTVNDTWL

-3229 SKIAHAAGRIFGKD
+3229 SGMAHAAGRFFGKD

-3261 VSDDSTLKLGAR
+3261 VSNDSTLKLGAR

-3334 SKGYGLAQWTTSN
+3334 NKGYGLAQWTTSN

-3362 VGDADVQIEFL
+3362 VGDTDVQIEFL

-3399 LAQLKKSQDVQ
+3399 LAQLKKSQDVR

-3419 FEKPYVILHGK
+3419 FEKPYVVLHGK

-3458 AIKTEDMPEIQTDD
+3458 AIKTEDMPEIQTND

-3718 EPKTDSS
+3718 EPKTDNS
-3725 PTDSKEDAAVKA
+3725 PEDSKEDAAVKA

-3810 SVANNVAE
+3810 SVASNVSE

-3845 NICKTMQPGDTK
+3845 SICKTMQPSDTK
-3857 NNNSSSTTVTKPATN
+3857 SSNGSSTTTTKSTAN

-3881 NAMREGFAAMSE
+3881 NAMKEGFAAMGE
-3893 QLAQVLKA
+3893 QLTQILKA
-3901 NTLTTST
+3901 NTLTASA
-3908 GNTSMQPTTRK
+3908 GNTSTQPTTKK

-3927 NTAKTKQHR
+3927 STAKTKQRR